1 MKFND
6 MKQHD
11 ANDWKSRLG
20 MVYSTDPDFR
30 YTTDEVEESETL
42 PPDKQTLRVWLDRKQ
57 RAGRVVTLVR
67 GFRGTAADLEA
78 LGRMLKQRCGVGGSV
93 KEGEII
99 VQGDHRDRHLRD
111 PAACGLRLQEGGKMT
126 RIANQTTG
134 PNRTGPAKIRA
145 IRRIAPPATS
155 GDGDSLRPHG
165 ADRSPARRIGTTT

>member
-1 MKFND
+1 MGRTALAASYAMARNGRMKFND

-30 YTTDEVEESETL
+30 YTTDEVEEPETL

-99 VQGDHRDRHLRD
+99 VQGDHRDRIVEILLR
-111 PAACGLRLQEGGKMT
+111 AGYGCKKAGG
-126 RIANQTTG
+126 
-134 PNRTGPAKIRA
+134 
-145 IRRIAPPATS
+145 
-155 GDGDSLRPHG
+155 
-165 ADRSPARRIGTTT
+165 

>member
-30 YTTDEVEESETL
+30 YTTDEVEEPETL

-78 LGRMLKQRCGVGGSV
+78 LGGCSNSAAASAGRSRRARSSSRATTATASSRSCCVRATAARRR
-93 KEGEII
+93 E
-99 VQGDHRDRHLRD
+99 DDTDRKPDDR
-111 PAACGLRLQEGGKMT
+111 PE
-126 RIANQTTG
+126 
-134 PNRTGPAKIRA
+134 PNRTG
-145 IRRIAPPATS
+145 
-155 GDGDSLRPHG
+155 
-165 ADRSPARRIGTTT
+165 

>member
-1 MKFND
+1 
-6 MKQHD
+6 
-11 ANDWKSRLG
+11 

-30 YTTDEVEESETL
+30 YTTDEVEEPETL

-99 VQGDHRDRHLRD
+99 VQGDHRDRIVEILLR
-111 PAACGLRLQEGGKMT
+111 ARLRLQEGGRMT

-155 GDGDSLRPHG
+155 GDGDSLRP
-165 ADRSPARRIGTTT
+165 PAQTAARKANQDNRLKQTC

>member
-30 YTTDEVEESETL
+30 YTTDEVEEPETL

-99 VQGDHRDRHLRD
+99 VQGDHRDRIVEILLR
-111 PAACGLRLQEGGKMT
+111 AGS
-126 RIANQTTG
+126 G

>member
-30 YTTDEVEESETL
+30 YTTDEVEEPETL

-78 LGRMLKQRCGVGGSV
+78 LGRSRRARSSSRATTATASSRSCCVRATAARRQ
-93 KEGEII
+93 E
-99 VQGDHRDRHLRD
+99 DDTDRKPDDRPEPH
-111 PAACGLRLQEGGKMT
+111 
-126 RIANQTTG
+126 
-134 PNRTGPAKIRA
+134 RTG
-145 IRRIAPPATS
+145 
-155 GDGDSLRPHG
+155 
-165 ADRSPARRIGTTT
+165 